1 MARVRLLTLVAV
13 LATLLAGCSSDSDS
27 GSEPPVDGPD
37 AVASPTPTPRPTP
50 STKLEIACGAV
61 APAGV
66 AVKERKLA
74 ATDGVQLNAVS
85 MGTGPRGVVMLHQT
99 DNGVCGWFEY
109 GGILAKQGFHVLLF
123 DRRCTGE
130 STCPGG
136 GTAKGSR
143 HAADVQTAVATLRKE
158 GATKVAV
165 VGASLGG
172 AVAIGACSVVRVD
185 GCAALSPALF
195 DFPLGDGLTAQKGI
209 GRVGVPLLV
218 ADAPDDSSSPIAEVK
233 ALVKG
238 AKPGVVRFVQ
248 LPAAAGHGW
257 STVNDAV
264 DPTKRSPFSAQLV
277 AFLKQRLA
285 A

>member
-1 MARVRLLTLVAV
+1 MTRVRLLTLVAV
-13 LATLLAGCSSDSDS
+13 LATLLAGCSSSDPSSSGGPSDS
-27 GSEPPVDGPD
+27 STPP
-37 AVASPTPTPRPTP
+37 ASSSAPTRTP
-50 STKLEIACGAV
+50 STKVEVACGAV

-66 AVKERKLA
+66 AVRELKLA
-74 ATDGVQLNAVS
+74 GSDGVRLNAVS

-109 GGILAKQGFHVLLF
+109 GAILAQQGFHVLMY
-123 DRRCTGE
+123 DRRCSFD
-130 STCPGG
+130 STCPP
-136 GTAKGSR
+136 GTTKGSR
-143 HAADVQTAVATLRKE
+143 HAADVQTAVATLRKD

-172 AVAIGACSVVRVD
+172 AVAIGACSVVKVD

-218 ADAPDDSSSPIAEVK
+218 ADAPDDSSSPLADVK
-233 ALVKG
+233 ALLKSG
-238 AKPGVVRFVQ
+238 KPGVVRFVQ

-257 STVNDAV
+257 STVNDSI
-264 DPTKRSPFSAQLV
+264 DPTKRSAFSAQLV
-277 AFLKQRLA
+277 AFLRQRLG
-285 A
+285 